1 MTKKAIPL
9 MVVFCMLLS
18 FVFTGCGDV
27 KTSSK
32 TASGSNPTPD
42 TSSSEISSDVSS
54 GVSSGVSSDVS
65 SDVSSSED
73 ISSNATSTTSSN
85 QSQATQ
91 TPTPG
96 TKPKPNTGT
105 GTDTQTPPTPTNSAA
120 QQLKIYTHNVCSHG
134 DEGSGS
140 ANRLPALNKV
150 ITENAPNIVVLVECN
165 ALWAKSVA
173 KACGYERADNAR
185 TGLSEI
191 QILYKAD
198 EFNLIENKVD
208 DSTRGAYHW
217 AILESK
223 KTSKRFIVYGYH
235 GTVKGLD
242 AQPARYTEVKAM
254 MALVAE
260 KNLPAVLTGDFNTRR
275 GSDEYN
281 LTESLCENP
290 AITAE
295 LKYDGLTHLGWTGNA
310 GSTIDHTLYT
320 KGNFIAKKFTVLD
333 QDYEGLILSDHC
345 ALLATLEMK

>member
-9 MVVFCMLLS
+9 IVVFCMLLS
-18 FVFTGCGDV
+18 LVFAGCGDAG
-27 KTSSK
+27 TSSDIDV
-32 TASGSNPTPD
+32 GSDSTTNN
-42 TSSSEISSDVSS
+42 SSLEVSSEVSSDILSSEVISSDV
-54 GVSSGVSSDVS
+54 VS
-65 SDVSSSED
+65 
-73 ISSNATSTTSSN
+73 ATSSN
-85 QSQATQ
+85 SSQTNQ
-91 TPTPG
+91 TSSKPA
-96 TKPKPNTGT
+96 TKPKPSQNSSTVT
-105 GTDTQTPPTPTNSAA
+105 ETQTQTPPATTNSDA

-140 ANRLPALNKV
+140 ANRLPVLNKV
-150 ITENAPNIVVLVECN
+150 VAENAPNIVVLVECN

-198 EFNLIENKVD
+198 EFKLIENKVD
-208 DSTRGAYHW
+208 NSTRGAYHW

-235 GTVKGLD
+235 GTVQGLD

-254 MALVAE
+254 LALVAE
-260 KNLPAVLTGDFNTRR
+260 KNLPAILTGDFNTRR

-281 LTESLCENP
+281 LTESLYENP

-295 LKYDGLTHLGWTGNA
+295 LKYDGLTHLGWKGTS

-320 KGNFIAKKFTVLD
+320 KGSFIAKKFTVLD
-333 QDYEGLILSDHC
+333 QEYEGTILSDHC
-345 ALLATLEMK
+345 ALLSTLEMK